1 LSESYVRYPL
11 SKEPLPGDGSS
22 VPIAPGIHWLRMPL
36 HLPLRWINV
45 WVLEDGDAWTI
56 VDTGSWSAETE
67 LSWQRAFASLMGG
80 KPVRRVIATHM
91 HHDHCGMAGW
101 LTERFPARL
110 WMSRLEY
117 LTCRVMASD
126 RDSVPQDVIDFYRAA
141 GWDENALT
149 HYRSRF
155 GYIGRQIYPMP
166 SGYRRLTDG
175 ECIQIGDNCW
185 TVLMG
190 NGHSPEHACL
200 YCPARKLFIAGDQIL
215 PRITSNVSVYPIEPD
230 ANPLSDWM
238 NSLRNLGQKLSGDT
252 LILPAHNSPFLGIH
266 ERLEQLLAHHEESLS
281 RLLDFLRNTCR
292 VTDVFKILF
301 KKPITADTIHMATG
315 EALAHLNYLKGLG
328 KVAVV
333 QGDDGILLWR
343 AI

>member
-1 LSESYVRYPL
+1 
-11 SKEPLPGDGSS
+11 
-22 VPIAPGIHWLRMPL
+22 
-36 HLPLRWINV
+36 
-45 WVLEDGDAWTI
+45 
-56 VDTGSWSAETE
+56 
-67 LSWQRAFASLMGG
+67 
-80 KPVRRVIATHM
+80 
-91 HHDHCGMAGW
+91 MAGW
-101 LTERFPARL
+101 LTEHFPARL

-166 SGYRRLTDG
+166 SGYRRLMDG
-175 ECIQIGDNCW
+175 ECIQIGDNWW

-238 NSLRNLGQKLSGDT
+238 NSLRYLAQKLSGDT

-301 KKPITADTIHMATG
+301 KKPITADTLHMATG

-328 KVAVV
+328 KAAVV